1 MIKIGDFAKL
11 FNVSINTVRFY
22 EEKGLLTPA
31 YIDIYNGYRYF
42 DENNISDMSKILLLK
57 KLDFTLEDIR
67 NYDDSKI
74 KDIIKNYENEKS
86 GTYSRHSRSSNNRFF
101 HNYNPTK

>member
-42 DENNISDMSKILLLK
+42 DENNIEQNIIIKKTRFYFGRYK
-57 KLDFTLEDIR
+57 KL
-67 NYDDSKI
+67 
-74 KDIIKNYENEKS
+74 
-86 GTYSRHSRSSNNRFF
+86 
-101 HNYNPTK
+101 